1 LRKFL
6 EKQGQTDIAREV
18 IQKNTT
24 VLDTALAGLAELV
37 VTAVNI
43 PEIYEGLGLGI
54 VDLIQVFEV
63 LVRALLLGALLY
75 TLALA
80 VPLLEKYG
88 TEKQKSKYL
97 PEIAAG
103 NRTMTLAWLEPNGD
117 YAPEDVQCTAV
128 LNNNKLMVNGT
139 KELVPDA
146 DLVDT

>member
-1 LRKFL
+1 MDFALSEEQEMFRTYLRKFL
-6 EKQGQTDIAREV
+6 EKQGQTDIAREF

-24 VLDTALAGLAELV
+24 VLDTALAGLAELG

-43 PEIYEGLGLGI
+43 PENYEGLGLGN
-54 VDLIQVFEV
+54 VDLIPVFEEIG
-63 LVRALLLGALLY
+63 RALLPGALLE

-117 YAPEDVQCTAV
+117 
-128 LNNNKLMVNGT
+128 
-139 KELVPDA
+139 
-146 DLVDT
+146 